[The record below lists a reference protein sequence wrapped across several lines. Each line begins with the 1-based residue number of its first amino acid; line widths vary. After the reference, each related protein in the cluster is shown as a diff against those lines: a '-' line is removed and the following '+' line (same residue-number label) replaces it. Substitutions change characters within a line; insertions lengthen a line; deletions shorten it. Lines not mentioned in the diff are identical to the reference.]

1 MTGTITGWIP
11 VIIVLI
17 ALAGVYVPLGNYM
30 ARVFTGPGQ
39 AGPGQSGSAHTGFEK
54 LVYRLTGV
62 NPDGQQKWTRY
73 AASVLAFSTISLVF
87 LYLLQ
92 RVQQW
97 LPLNHGK
104 EPVKWDQAWNTAVS
118 FTTNTNWQSYSGEV
132 AMSILTQ
139 MAGLAVQN
147 FVSAAVGI
155 TVAIALI
162 RGLANRLGNGE
173 IGNFW
178 VDLTRAVF
186 RVLLPM
192 AVIGAVLLISQGA
205 IQNFHAP
212 TTVQTITGGQQT
224 IPGGAVASQEVI
236 KELGTNGGGYFNANS
251 AHPYENPNAW
261 TNMLE
266 IFLILVIP
274 VSLTRTFGKMIG
286 DTRQGWA
293 VLAAMA
299 VLYFGSLAVV
309 MSSETSLAAFQGGGM
324 EGKEYRLGVLPS
336 SFFAVTTTMTSTGAV
351 DSFHSSYHP
360 LAGGM
365 LILDMML
372 GEISPGGVGT
382 GLYGMLMIA
391 LLSVFVAGLMVGRTP
406 EYLGKRIGVSEITK
420 VSLYILVM
428 PALVLAGVGVSAM
441 LPSTREAVSA
451 SGPHGF
457 SDLVY
462 AYTSA
467 SNNNGSAFAGFGADT
482 PWFNITLG
490 LCMLLGRFL
499 PIIMA
504 LALAGDFATQK
515 PAAETAGTLPT
526 HRPQFVGVMVGIA
539 IIVGALTFLP
549 TLVLGPLT
557 EALS

>member
-30 ARVFTGPGQ
+30 AKVFT
-39 AGPGQSGSAHTGFEK
+39 GPGQSGSAHTGFEK

-324 EGKEYRLGVLPS
+324 EGKEYRQGVLPS

>member
-30 ARVFTGPGQ
+30 AKVFTGPGQ
-39 AGPGQSGSAHTGFEK
+39 SGPGQSGSAHTSFEK

-441 LPSTREAVSA
+441 LPSTRDAVSA

>member
-1 MTGTITGWIP
+1 MSSTFTGWIP

-30 ARVFTGPGQ
+30 AATFT
-39 AGPGQSGSAHTGFEK
+39 SLKHTAFEK
-54 LVYRLTGV
+54 ACYHLIGV
-62 NPDGQQKWTRY
+62 NPNGKQKWTQY
-73 AASVLAFSTISLVF
+73 AASVLAFSLISVVC

-92 RVQQW
+92 RLQQW

-104 EPVKWDQAWNTAVS
+104 QPVHWDQAWNTAVS
-118 FTTNTNWQSYSGEV
+118 FVTNTNWQSYAGEE
-132 AMSILTQ
+132 AMSIFTQ

-147 FVSAAVGI
+147 FVSAAVGL

-162 RGLANRLGNGE
+162 RGLANQVGSGT

-178 VDLTRAVF
+178 VDLHRAVF
-186 RVLLPM
+186 RILLPL
-192 AVIGAVLLISQGA
+192 ALIGAVLLISQGV

-212 TTVQTITGGQQT
+212 TTVATITGGQQT

-251 AHPYENPNAW
+251 THPFENPNAW

-274 VSLTRTFGKMIG
+274 VSLTRTFGKMVG

-299 VLYFGSLAVV
+299 VLYFTSLVVV
-309 MSSETSLAAFQGGGM
+309 MSCETSLSALHGGGL

-391 LLSVFVAGLMVGRTP
+391 ILSVFVAGLMVGRTP

-428 PALVLAGVGVSAM
+428 PALVLAGVGISAL
-441 LPSTREAVSA
+441 LPSTRESISA
-451 SGPHGF
+451 TGPHGF
-457 SDLVY
+457 SELVY

-467 SNNNGSAFAGFGADT
+467 SNNNGSAFAGFSADT

-504 LALAGDFATQK
+504 LALAGDFANQK

>member
-1 MTGTITGWIP
+1 MSGTFTGWIP
-11 VIIVLI
+11 VIIVII
-17 ALAGVYVPLGNYM
+17 ALAGLYVPLGNYM
-30 ARVFTGPGQ
+30 AATFT
-39 AGPGQSGSAHTGFEK
+39 SEKHNDFEK
-54 LVYRLTGV
+54 VFYRLIGV
-62 NPDGQQKWTRY
+62 NPDGHQKWTRY
-73 AASVLAFSTISLVF
+73 AASVLAFSTISVVF

-104 EPVKWDQAWNTAVS
+104 APVNWDQAWNTAVS
-118 FTTNTNWQSYSGEV
+118 FTTNTNWQSYSGEE
-132 AMSILTQ
+132 AMTILTQ

-162 RGLANRLGNGE
+162 RGLANRIGNGV

-212 TTVQTITGGQQT
+212 TTIQTITGGQQT

-236 KELGTNGGGYFNANS
+236 KELGTNGCGYFNANS
-251 AHPYENPNAW
+251 AHPFENPNAW

-274 VSLTRTFGKMIG
+274 VALTRTFGKMVG

-299 VLYFGSLAVV
+299 VLYFTSLAVV
-309 MSSETSLAAFQGGGM
+309 MSSESSLAAFQGGGL
-324 EGKEYRLGVLPS
+324 EGKEYRLNVLPS

-428 PALVLAGVGVSAM
+428 PTLVLAGVGISAM
-441 LPSTREAVSA
+441 LPSTRESVSA

-457 SDLVY
+457 SDIVY

-499 PIIMA
+499 PIVMA
-504 LALAGDFATQK
+504 LALAGDFAKQK

-539 IIVGALTFLP
+539 VIVGALTFLP

>member
-30 ARVFTGPGQ
+30 AKVFT
-39 AGPGQSGSAHTGFEK
+39 GPGQSGSAHTGFEK

-104 EPVKWDQAWNTAVS
+104 EPVTWDQAWNTAVS

-139 MAGLAVQN
+139 MSGLAVQN

-336 SFFAVTTTMTSTGAV
+336 SLFAVTTTMTSTGAV

-441 LPSTREAVSA
+441 LPSTRDAVSA

>member
-1 MTGTITGWIP
+1 
-11 VIIVLI
+11 
-17 ALAGVYVPLGNYM
+17 
-30 ARVFTGPGQ
+30 
-39 AGPGQSGSAHTGFEK
+39 
-54 LVYRLTGV
+54 
-62 NPDGQQKWTRY
+62 
-73 AASVLAFSTISLVF
+73 
-87 LYLLQ
+87 
-92 RVQQW
+92 
-97 LPLNHGK
+97 
-104 EPVKWDQAWNTAVS
+104 
-118 FTTNTNWQSYSGEV
+118 
-132 AMSILTQ
+132 
-139 MAGLAVQN
+139 
-147 FVSAAVGI
+147 
-155 TVAIALI
+155 
-162 RGLANRLGNGE
+162 
-173 IGNFW
+173 
-178 VDLTRAVF
+178 
-186 RVLLPM
+186 M

-212 TTVQTITGGQQT
+212 TTIQTITGGQQT

-251 AHPYENPNAW
+251 AHPFENPNAW

-274 VSLTRTFGKMIG
+274 VALTRTFGKMVG

-299 VLYFGSLAVV
+299 VLYFTSLAVV
-309 MSSETSLAAFQGGGM
+309 MSSESSLAAFQGGGL
-324 EGKEYRLGVLPS
+324 EGKEYRLNVLPS

-428 PALVLAGVGVSAM
+428 PTLVLAGVGISAM
-441 LPSTREAVSA
+441 LPSTRESVSA
-451 SGPHGF
+451 SGTWFQRHRLRLHFRFQQQRFGIRRF
-457 SDLVY
+457 RRRYTLVQHHF
-462 AYTSA
+462 
-467 SNNNGSAFAGFGADT
+467 GS
-482 PWFNITLG
+482 
-490 LCMLLGRFL
+490 LCMLLVLPSHRYGASPRRRFRQ
-499 PIIMA
+499 A
-504 LALAGDFATQK
+504 KAGCGNCWHSSYPPSTVRGCHGWYRRHRRR
-515 PAAETAGTLPT
+515 PYLPT
-526 HRPQFVGVMVGIA
+526 HPGSR
-539 IIVGALTFLP
+539 
-549 TLVLGPLT
+549 PLT